1 MAPGPCGAHSSL
13 ADPHSRSAAWVP
25 STSAVQRTSL
35 AEHSYPSCCAGLKSP
50 CTTFSRPPDLPEGQ
64 VQEHWSA
71 PLRARWLIHFASSLC
86 TRTSRQGPRPRFE
99 GFPDCWDPGGYH
111 HFHSTDHRRHS
122 GSLENSPPLRG
133 AIYGAVCQ
141 LRRGRYRV
149 GGLSYSCMTYRR
161 CAADSGNKFY
171 ECFLQDLRATVDEPR
186 CRAAKGTSSA

>member
-71 PLRARWLIHFASSLC
+71 PLRARCRSTSPGLYALVPPDRAHGRSLRDFPIAGILAVTVISIVLIIVVTAEASR
-86 TRTSRQGPRPRFE
+86 TRRPYVA
-99 GFPDCWDPGGYH
+99 P
-111 HFHSTDHRRHS
+111 ST
-122 GSLENSPPLRG
+122 E
-133 AIYGAVCQ
+133 
-141 LRRGRYRV
+141 
-149 GGLSYSCMTYRR
+149 LSAN
-161 CAADSGNKFY
+161 CAATGIASLYYD
-171 ECFLQDLRATVDEPR
+171 LQALRCGLGQQILRMLFAGSAGD
-186 CRAAKGTSSA
+186 CR